1 MTLALLSALSY
12 AGVVAYAASR
22 EPTLAP
28 VIATIGIFGAFLLA
42 FVLVRGHDD
51 LLGWALALGGIAY
64 AVALV
69 VHGTHV
75 DEAAPLIG
83 AGLLV
88 CGELATW
95 SLDERWS
102 IAGARRLAAA
112 RAGAIAVLTLAG
124 LAAAALVVS
133 LAAAPAGNGL
143 VWTLFGSAAAV
154 LVVAVAA
161 VLSRR

>member
-28 VIATIGIFGAFLLA
+28 VIVDDRRSSARFLLA

-75 DEAAPLIG
+75 DEAAP
-83 AGLLV
+83 
-88 CGELATW
+88 
-95 SLDERWS
+95 
-102 IAGARRLAAA
+102 
-112 RAGAIAVLTLAG
+112 
-124 LAAAALVVS
+124 
-133 LAAAPAGNGL
+133 
-143 VWTLFGSAAAV
+143 
-154 LVVAVAA
+154 
-161 VLSRR
+161 

>member
-1 MTLALLSALSY
+1 VTLALLSGVAY

-28 VIATIGIFGAFLLA
+28 VVATIGAFGAVLLL

-51 LLGWALALGGIAY
+51 LLGWALALGGLAY
-64 AVALV
+64 ALAVIA
-69 VHGTHV
+69 HGTHV

-95 SLDERWS
+95 SLDERWT
-102 IAGARRLAAA
+102 IKAERAVVLARGTAL
-112 RAGAIAVLTLAG
+112 AVLALTG
-124 LAAAALVVS
+124 LGVGALVLA
-133 LAAAPAGNGL
+133 LAAAPVGGGL
-143 VWTLFGSAAAV
+143 VWTVLGAAATV
-154 LVVAVAA
+154 LVVAVATRK
-161 VLSRR
+161 V

>member
-1 MTLALLSALSY
+1 
-12 AGVVAYAASR
+12 
-22 EPTLAP
+22 
-28 VIATIGIFGAFLLA
+28 
-42 FVLVRGHDD
+42 VLVRGHDD
-51 LLGWALALGGIAY
+51 LLGWALALAGIAY

-75 DEAAPLIG
+75 DEAAPLVG

-88 CGELATW
+88 CGELAAW
-95 SLDERWS
+95 SLDERWA
-102 IAGARRLAAA
+102 IAGARGLLAA
-112 RAGAIAVLTLAG
+112 RAGAVAVLTLAG
-124 LAAAALVVS
+124 LGAAALVVS
-133 LAAAPAGNGL
+133 LAASPAGNGL

>member
-1 MTLALLSALSY
+1 MLALLSGLAY
-12 AGVVAYAASR
+12 ACVVAYAASR

-28 VIATIGIFGAFLLA
+28 VVSTIGLFGGVLLV
-42 FVLVRGHDD
+42 FVLVRGHED
-51 LLGWALALGGIAY
+51 LLGWALALGGVAY
-64 AVALV
+64 TIALV

-75 DEAAPLIG
+75 DETAPLIG

-88 CGELATW
+88 SGELATW
-95 SLDERWS
+95 SLDERRP
-102 IAGARRLAAA
+102 IARARGLLAA
-112 RAGAIAVLTLAG
+112 RAGGVAVLALAG

-154 LVVAVAA
+154 LVIAVAA
-161 VLSRR
+161 RVGRH